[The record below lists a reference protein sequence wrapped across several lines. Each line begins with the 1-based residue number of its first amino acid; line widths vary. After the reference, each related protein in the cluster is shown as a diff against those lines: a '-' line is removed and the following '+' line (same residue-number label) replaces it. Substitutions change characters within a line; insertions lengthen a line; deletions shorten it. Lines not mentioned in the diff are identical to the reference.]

1 MSQWQPLD
9 DDAAPPAPPGPPGPP
24 APPASYVARP
34 APGPTVHGT
43 PAYVP
48 PADGAPA
55 YAPAPYG
62 APAYGPTAYGTPA
75 YGPTADGTPPYGAPA
90 GYGYQPAPQW
100 PLQLPPGFGLVGG
113 VPAPLAPWIKRVGA
127 NLLDGLLAGAPVLVG
142 YVVLLIAMTTTIDP
156 VTGEPSD
163 AGAIVGVLTWFACAA
178 VSFGLSWWNRWVR
191 QGRTGQSWGKSV
203 AGIRLVGERTGVPIG
218 AGMAFV
224 RDLAHVADGSLYVG
238 YLWPLWDA
246 RRQTFAD
253 KICSTVV
260 VDG

>member
-9 DDAAPPAPPGPPGPP
+9 DDAAPPAPPASHVTPSTPGP
-24 APPASYVARP
+24 AA
-34 APGPTVHGT
+34 
-43 PAYVP
+43 
-48 PADGAPA
+48 
-55 YAPAPYG
+55 YG
-62 APAYGPTAYGTPA
+62 APAYGAPA
-75 YGPTADGTPPYGAPA
+75 YGAPA
-90 GYGYQPAPQW
+90 YGAPAYGAPASYGYQPASQW

-113 VPAPLAPWIKRVGA
+113 VPTPLAPWIKRVGA
-127 NLLDGLLAGAPVLVG
+127 NLLDGLLAGAPILVG
-142 YVVLLIAMTTTIDP
+142 YVVLLVAMTTTIDP

-178 VSFGLSWWNRWVR
+178 VAFGLSWWNRWVR

-203 AGIRLVGERTGVPIG
+203 TGIRLVGERTGVPIG

-224 RDLAHVADGSLYVG
+224 RDLAHVADGSVYIG

-260 VDG
+260 LDG